1 MGSSTSSTN
10 SEINLD
16 PAIEEVKT
24 HLSDTQLNIIQ
35 SIDSFQNEMKSSAS
49 TNNEEITQLKEDL
62 KNKIDSLTSAN
73 DEGMKQIKE
82 KLETIT
88 NNLSKSKD
96 SPLDDTGKTI
106 ENQDKILSLLNT
118 KKIDMKNVLGLNSN
132 IETTIQHPAIMA
144 YTNLKLCYENQY
156 VTHNP
161 SAPFCNIYS
170 VSARN
175 ELDKKLDQISKFVPV
190 CNLHFQ
196 SKKFNGA
203 ETPLNEK
210 PMSEACEQHLA
221 MYAKKCLDNQF
232 CKECRETLVSAPTA
246 CNRCKYE
253 NESGGFKFYLQPYC
267 EKLMEE
273 IKGPYMKRQFLYSF
287 AQIDLCK
294 TESCKAYYMQENAN
308 YRLQDTDGKQIC
320 SNLDF
325 SSKDNL
331 KDSIALESKCKST
344 IEELRSQYEDEC
356 NTYIEGAYNK
366 KNYCTNV
373 LEQIL

>member
-1 MGSSTSSTN
+1 MGSSTSSAN
-10 SEINLD
+10 GEINLD
-16 PAIEEVKT
+16 PAIKEVKT
-24 HLSDTQLNIIQ
+24 HLSDSELNIIQ

-106 ENQDKILSLLNT
+106 ENQDKILSFLNT

-144 YTNLKLCYENQY
+144 YTNLKLCYENQFVSY
-156 VTHNP
+156 NP
-161 SAPFCNIYS
+161 SLPTCNIYT
-170 VSARN
+170 VSNRN
-175 ELDKKLDQISKFVPV
+175 ELDKKLDQISKIVPV
-190 CNLHFQ
+190 CSSYFQ

-203 ETPLNEK
+203 EK
-210 PMSEACEQHLA
+210 PVDEIAMSEACEQHLA
-221 MYAKKCLDNQF
+221 MYAKKCTDHQF
-232 CKECRETLVSAPTA
+232 CKECRETLIDAPTG
-246 CNRCKYE
+246 CVRCKYK
-253 NESGGFKFYLQPYC
+253 NSSNDAKFYLQPYC
-267 EKLMEE
+267 EKLTEE

-320 SNLDF
+320 SDLDF

-344 IEELRSQYEDEC
+344 IEELRNHYEDEC